1 MQTQQEWNDTI
12 ESRNNLISNIK
23 DTASKLDNGEIED
36 ADDDE
41 NHHQALSIDT
51 ITVKTI
57 LLTCGG
63 PSIGINLHFNDL
75 NEVIKG
81 EYWSTEHT
89 GGNTVTCEL
98 RDDDLES
105 IMQVYG
111 LEY

>member
-1 MQTQQEWNDTI
+1 MQTQKEWENTVD
-12 ESRNNLISNIK
+12 SRNTLINYIK
-23 DTASKLDNGEIED
+23 KTVKKLNDGSIEEAEDDN
-36 ADDDE
+36 

-51 ITVKTI
+51 KTVKTI

-63 PSIGINLHFNDL
+63 PSVGIDLTFNEY

-89 GGNTVTCEL
+89 GGNTVTVEIWEE
-98 RDDDLES
+98 DLEA